1 MIEYLT
7 RAIGVWFLG
16 FFPLAEIYIAV
27 PAGVAAGLDNV
38 SVLFW
43 SVFGNF
49 VPVLLI
55 TGLYETLTRNERLR
69 TWLDGLLS
77 EKAEGRINQ
86 YGIWFVLVATPFI
99 GVWVMSVTAKFLG
112 MDSRRYV
119 IAAFVSILVYAVGIL
134 VLIRLGLAAFLQ

>member
-1 MIEYLT
+1 MIDYLT
-7 RAIGVWFLG
+7 RSLGVWFLG

-27 PAGVAAGLDNV
+27 PAGLDNA
-38 SVLFW
+38 SIIFW

-77 EKAEGRINQ
+77 EKAQGRIHR
-86 YGIWFVLVATPFI
+86 YGVWFVLVATPFI
-99 GVWVMSVTAKFLG
+99 GVWAMSVTAKALG

-119 IAAFVSILVYAVGIL
+119 IAAFLSILIYATATL
-134 VLIRLGLAAFLQ
+134 VLIRLGLAALLQ